1 METAP
6 CIEGLPHISYQNI
19 RSFQLEFILLIFD
32 NSSQDANFIPVVS
45 VELKLDDEQT
55 ESSVR
60 RDFIVLSKIFRSL
73 FCS

>member
-6 CIEGLPHISYQNI
+6 CIEGFPHMSYQNI
-19 RSFQLEFILLIFD
+19 RSLQLEFILLIFD
-32 NSSQDANFIPVVS
+32 NCSQDTNFIPVVS

-55 ESSVR
+55 ASSDR